1 MFCIHVGAHFILCLL
16 FLVRIYFAHKTLL
29 EKENIKEIGNRK
41 KRKEASQAA
50 ANPSRPACPRT
61 RPSPTRRPASQAV
74 ARPLL
79 PSLLWLTDG
88 PVLLSLTRGARG
100 SALSSPSLRNRAG
113 HRLRRERDPTRSRLG
128 RDLLSPRPYKASR
141 DAPRRSF
148 ASKLRNRALA
158 AVFLSLEISPRSGTN
173 CRTPRAPLLALR
185 SQPSTS
191 LNSR

>member
-1 MFCIHVGAHFILCLL
+1 MCSKFYLKRAL
-16 FLVRIYFAHKTLL
+16 KN
-29 EKENIKEIGNRK
+29 KIKK
-41 KRKEASQAA
+41 KRRKGKEPRSQ
-50 ANPSRPACPRT
+50 PLPACLP
-61 RPSPTRRPASQAV
+61 PHAAHPTRRPASQAV

-88 PVLLSLTRGARG
+88 PVLLSLMRGARG

-141 DAPRRSF
+141 DAPHHSF

-185 SQPSTS
+185 PQPSTS